1 MENFFVEYLVPGSMW
16 MTGFCA
22 VLAIIVPIVIALMQD
37 PKSLI
42 KGLGGVAILAIIF
55 FVSRAMAK
63 AELPD
68 IYVSKYDVTTAS
80 LSQSI
85 GGSLTMTYA
94 LLGVSLVLIVFSE
107 VSKIF
112 K

>member
-16 MTGFCA
+16 LTGFCA
-22 VLAIIVPIVIALMQD
+22 VLAVLVPIVIALMQD
-37 PKSLI
+37 PKSLM
-42 KGLGGVAILAIIF
+42 KGLIGVAILLVIF
-55 FVSRAMAK
+55 FISKAMAT

-85 GGSLTMTYA
+85 GGALTMTYA
-94 LLGVSLVLIVFSE
+94 LLGVSLLLIVYSE
-107 VSKIF
+107 VSKII